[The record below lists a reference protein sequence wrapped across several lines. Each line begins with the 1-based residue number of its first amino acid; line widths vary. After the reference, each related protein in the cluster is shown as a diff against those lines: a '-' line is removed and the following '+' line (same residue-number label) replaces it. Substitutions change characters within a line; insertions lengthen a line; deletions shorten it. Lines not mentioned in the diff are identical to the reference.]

1 MVRDDEWL
9 IYTYT
14 LIHIY
19 KVGKPI
25 PVPKLEPGQTEPTKE
40 QLLSTQ
46 ALYIEELMN
55 IYNKYKDIYAKDR
68 KQDLQI
74 VA

>member
-1 MVRDDEWL
+1 MVDDW

-14 LIHIY
+14 LTHIY

-25 PVPKLEPGQTEPTKE
+25 PVPKLEPGQTEPTEE